1 MPHNAIMLYRIM
13 RNNETFG
20 QTEVIDGFD
29 YNTLSRPNIE
39 LILMISV
46 LNFIKELFL
55 WYL

>member
-13 RNNETFG
+13 RYNETFG
-20 QTEVIDGFD
+20 QTEVIDGSD
-29 YNTLSRPNIE
+29 YIILSRPNIE
-39 LILMISV
+39 LIPMISV